1 MLPIPAIDIID
12 GQCVRLTRGDY
23 AKQTT
28 YANSPADVAKRFED
42 AGFTRLHVVDL
53 DGAKSRHVVNL
64 RALSD
69 ITRSTNLIVDFG
81 GGIKTR
87 SDLLLAFDH
96 GAEMVTVGSVAATH
110 KEMVIHWAEE
120 FGTERFILGADVQ
133 DEIIRINGW
142 LEDGG
147 ISLYDFIESYYRQGF
162 RQVLCT
168 DIRRDGTLTGPA
180 VALYRRILEH
190 YPDLFLIAS
199 GGVGSTADLQALHR
213 AGLPAAVFGK
223 AYYEGRIQLEDLQTF
238 LG

>member
-1 MLPIPAIDIID
+1 MFPIPAIDIID

-28 YANSPADVAKRFED
+28 YASSPADVAKRFED

-87 SDLLLAFDH
+87 SDLQLAFDH
-96 GAEMVTVGSVAATH
+96 GAAMVTVGSVAATH
-110 KEMVIHWAEE
+110 AAMVMRWAEE
-120 FGTERFILGADVQ
+120 FGTERFILGADVM
-133 DEIIRINGW
+133 DEKIRINGW
-142 LEDGG
+142 QEDGG
-147 ISLYDFIESYYRQGF
+147 MSLYDFIDSYHQQGF

-168 DIRRDGTLTGPA
+168 DISRDGTLSGPA
-180 VALYRRILEH
+180 VELYQRILKR
-190 YPDLFLIAS
+190 YPDLYLIAS
-199 GGVGSTADLQALHR
+199 GGVGGMADLHALER
-213 AGLPAAVFGK
+213 AGIPATVFGK
-223 AYYEGRIQLEDLQTF
+223 AYYEGRIQLEDLRQF
-238 LG
+238 IG